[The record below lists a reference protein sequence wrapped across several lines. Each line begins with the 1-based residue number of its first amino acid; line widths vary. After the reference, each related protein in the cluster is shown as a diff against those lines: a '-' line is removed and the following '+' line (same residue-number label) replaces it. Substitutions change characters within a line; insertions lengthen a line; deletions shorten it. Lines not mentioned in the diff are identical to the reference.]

1 LAEAVG
7 VIITGSLALL
17 ADADH
22 MLTDARRPHHRPV
35 VASMGMSRWALV
47 AGGSIFALAGVNALI
62 DRRRTCACLA
72 DCWCKT
78 TLGRNFRWVAPM
90 RHHLPENNYYA

>member
-1 LAEAVG
+1 MRLRPAG
-7 VIITGSLALL
+7 NGPIGKQTGKQPAIRV
-17 ADADH
+17 
-22 MLTDARRPHHRPV
+22 ARVELGNRPV
-35 VASMGMSRWALV
+35 VASVGMSRWLLV

-90 RHHLPENNYYA
+90 RHHLPEYN